1 MARMTHAAQIN
12 LCFCDATCEF
22 MDFSVGGRTCN
33 LACQFLD
40 LLRNMD
46 RKERGD

>member
-12 LCFCDATCEF
+12 LCFCDSTCEF

-33 LACQFLD
+33 LAREFLD
-40 LLRNMD
+40 LLR
-46 RKERGD
+46 R